1 MLSKIPEE
9 IFCGVFYSPPV
20 LLDAFPQPPSFTSY
34 GDQTLKWSKI
44 HPTMVCLIESTNTCE
59 NAVIIS
65 TKGKGLKIVH
75 FVFLFFRTFPKVH
88 FCTSSVPA
96 NRLLYPQGMW
106 SSNMLVLNLSSLAYR
121 SVWPTPSYFVNING
135 WLDVVSLLSTRRSL
149 LK

>member
-34 GDQTLKWSKI
+34 GDQTLEWSKI

-59 NAVIIS
+59 NAFIIS

-75 FVFLFFRTFPKVH
+75 FVFLFF
-88 FCTSSVPA
+88 
-96 NRLLYPQGMW
+96 Q
-106 SSNMLVLNLSSLAYR
+106 NLSQSAFLHFICTCKQAVVSPRHVVVEHAGAEPQFLGVQVSLAN
-121 SVWPTPSYFVNING
+121 TFV
-135 WLDVVSLLSTRRSL
+135 LREYQRLA
-149 LK
+149 